1 MWLMPAVKAQS
12 LDWIA
17 RSRLRSPGASSG
29 ADQTVELRRGDLRP
43 LSSARQ
49 IYTDELKDES
59 RFGQDVRQDLVG

>member
-1 MWLMPAVKAQS
+1 VKAQS

-17 RSRLRSPGASSG
+17 RSRLRSPGASSV
-29 ADQTVELRRGDLRP
+29 ADQTVELRRGDLHP

-59 RFGQDVRQDLVG
+59 RFGQDVRQDLVGDFLI

>member
-1 MWLMPAVKAQS
+1 
-12 LDWIA
+12 
-17 RSRLRSPGASSG
+17 
-29 ADQTVELRRGDLRP
+29 LRRGDLHP